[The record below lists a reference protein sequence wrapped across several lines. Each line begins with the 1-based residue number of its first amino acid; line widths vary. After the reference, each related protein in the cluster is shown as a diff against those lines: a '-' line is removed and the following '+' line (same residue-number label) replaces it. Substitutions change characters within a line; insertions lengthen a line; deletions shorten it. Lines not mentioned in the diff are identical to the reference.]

1 MEAKSIKVGYV
12 EHCYRHHIVFTFLIC
27 FTFTFFDLQVN
38 QQLDLSIHY
47 FHIST
52 FTLKIHFHFLFQV
65 NQQLDLSIP
74 VVGEPAPDC
83 KWTLNGQEVKSGDNV
98 KVIMM
103 MIKYD
108 DDKNS
113 DYVNIIDGMKF

>member
-1 MEAKSIKVGYV
+1 M
-12 EHCYRHHIVFTFLIC
+12 
-27 FTFTFFDLQVN
+27 
-38 QQLDLSIHY
+38 
-47 FHIST
+47 
-52 FTLKIHFHFLFQV
+52 

>member
-1 MEAKSIKVGYV
+1 M
-12 EHCYRHHIVFTFLIC
+12 
-27 FTFTFFDLQVN
+27 
-38 QQLDLSIHY
+38 
-47 FHIST
+47 
-52 FTLKIHFHFLFQV
+52 

-108 DDKNS
+108 DDRNG
-113 DYVNIIDGMKF
+113 DYVNMIDGTKF